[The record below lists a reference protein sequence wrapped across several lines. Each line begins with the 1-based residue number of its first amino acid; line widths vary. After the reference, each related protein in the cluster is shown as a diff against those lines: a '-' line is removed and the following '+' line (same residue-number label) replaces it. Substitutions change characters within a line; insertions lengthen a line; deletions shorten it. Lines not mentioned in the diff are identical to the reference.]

1 MKAIK
6 AAIYTALGAELT
18 WAWMM
23 GHTTIWG
30 ILAIFCW
37 SPLMGFDLAYVLSP
51 WAEKI
56 GFFGPEKEKD
66 PSGH

>member
-1 MKAIK
+1 
-6 AAIYTALGAELT
+6 
-18 WAWMM
+18 MM

-30 ILAIFCW
+30 ILAIFAWC
-37 SPLMGFDLAYVLSP
+37 PLMGFDLAYVLSP
-51 WAEKI
+51 WAEKL

>member
-23 GHTTIWG
+23 GHNYLWG
-30 ILAIFCW
+30 FLALFCW
-37 SPLMGFDLAYVLSP
+37 CPLAGFDIAYVISP

-56 GFFGPEKEKD
+56 VFFGPEKEKD